1 MNLLRTV
8 LLSLLPALLAPLS
21 AQEPVPGRFIVE
33 FAGEPAIRHAQP
45 ERRRAEIRAERRRA
59 EGLLS
64 ARRARIRATLDTVLN
79 AAVVDA
85 PDPEPLRRLPGV
97 RRVSPVR
104 VYELFLNR
112 ALANHK
118 AAEAWDLS
126 GGAAEAGKG
135 VKIAILDTGID
146 PRHPGF
152 QPPDGW
158 QVPEGYPKVSE
169 PSEDNLALTSAK
181 IVVARSFDGQSARDT
196 DGHGTAV
203 AMVAAGIRHESPRGV
218 ISGMA
223 PAAMLGVY
231 RVSNPEDGLIY
242 SDVVLQALDWAVKD
256 GMDVIN
262 MSFGSVGALP
272 SDEDPLAEAVRNAI
286 GAGIVVVNAAG
297 NTAGPMTVDDT
308 ASAEKVIAAGSND
321 AAPENVTQVM
331 PSVGLPAPAQPS
343 SNVQSQEPVMGP
355 LVDAAWFGD
364 RYGCSPYP
372 GEALQNRIPLI
383 ERGQCLFHEK
393 LALAAAAGAPAAIVF
408 NTAIPPTG
416 SPEDLVIMNVDD
428 NPTIPG
434 LFIRNSDGTRL
445 QEYLTFFEDLQV
457 TLRFPSPGAAP
468 DRISSFSS
476 RGPSV
481 DLRIKPDLLATG
493 SPVYTAAVIDDWW
506 NCDICDPSGYTSLSG
521 TSFSAPLI
529 AGAAAVLKAS
539 RPDLDGD
546 AWRSLLINAAQP
558 FRFSTGETAP
568 VNSAGAGMLDLARSV
583 KSMIAADPVS
593 LSFGAGGQDVD
604 AERELRLRNLSD
616 RPLALAAEVESSDEA
631 RPAVEPSEVTIEPGG
646 SAAIAVRFAAAGLAP
661 GAYQGS
667 VKIRPLEVKQQ
678 ESGEEGTATGK
689 NDRGRTASLGSAGEG
704 EGEGEGEGDGGDP
717 DPDPGQEPE
726 QPPVPLPEV
735 RVPYWFGV
743 RGGGP
748 ESIVVLRTSPREPR
762 PLSTVRVYFRIHDR
776 AGLPME
782 DISPRVV
789 PVSGG
794 GTVRSVS
801 ASGSVYPNSW
811 MAEIRTG
818 LFAGPNVFEVEV
830 DGRIFYF
837 QVTTSN

>member
-1 MNLLRTV
+1 MMLRK
-8 LLSLLPALLAPLS
+8 LFFLLPAFLAPL
-21 AQEPVPGRFIVE
+21 AGQEPVPGRYIVE
-33 FAGEPAIRHAQP
+33 FTGAPAARHAQP
-45 ERRRAEIRAERRRA
+45 ERRRAEIRAERQRA
-59 EGLLS
+59 EALLR
-64 ARRARIRATLDTVLN
+64 ARRARIRATVDTVLN

-85 PDPEPLRRLPGV
+85 PDAAALRRVPGV

-112 ALANHK
+112 ALVNHK
-118 AAEAWDLS
+118 AAEAWDLC
-126 GGAAEAGKG
+126 GGVESAGKG
-135 VKIAILDTGID
+135 AKIAILDTGID

-152 QPPDGW
+152 QPPAEW
-158 QVPEGYPKVSE
+158 QFPEGYPMVSE
-169 PSEDNLALTSAK
+169 PAEENLALTNPK
-181 IVVARSFDGQSARDT
+181 IVVARSFDRRSARDRN
-196 DGHGTAV
+196 GHGTAV
-203 AMVAAGIRHESPRGV
+203 AMVAAGLRHESPRGV

-223 PAAMLGVY
+223 PAALLGVY

-262 MSFGSVGALP
+262 MSFGSVGAFS
-272 SDEDPLAEAVRNAI
+272 SDDDPLAEAVRNAAS
-286 GAGIVVVNAAG
+286 AGIIVVNAAG

-308 ASAEKVIAAGSND
+308 ASSENVIAVGAND
-321 AAPENVTQVM
+321 AAPENVSQVV

-343 SNVQSQEPVMGP
+343 SNVQSQEPIMGP
-355 LVDAAWFGD
+355 LANAAWFGD

-372 GEALQNRIPLI
+372 GEALRNRIPLI

-457 TLRFPSPGAAP
+457 TLRFPSPNAVP
-468 DRISSFSS
+468 DRISLFSS

-493 SPVYTAAVIDDWW
+493 SPIYTAAVIDDGW
-506 NCDICDPSGYTSLSG
+506 NCDICDPTGYASLSG
-521 TSFSAPLI
+521 TSFSAPLV
-529 AGAAAVLKAS
+529 AGAAAVLKAA
-539 RPDLDGD
+539 RPGLGFS
-546 AWRSLLINAAQP
+546 AWRSMLINAASP
-558 FRFSTGETAP
+558 FRLSNGETAA
-568 VNSAGAGMLDLARSV
+568 VNSAGAGMLDLERSL
-583 KSMIAADPVS
+583 KSMIAAEPVS
-593 LSFGAGGQDVD
+593 LSFGASGPDVQQ
-604 AERELRLRNLSD
+604 ERELRLRNLSD
-616 RPLALAAEVESSDEA
+616 RPVTLAIAVETSDEA
-631 RPAVEPSEVTIEPGG
+631 RPEAEPAEATVAPGEAAVFT
-646 SAAIAVRFAAAGLAP
+646 VRFRGTGLQP
-661 GAYQGS
+661 GPFQGFLK
-667 VKIRPLEVKQQ
+667 VREVK
-678 ESGEEGTATGK
+678 EEPPPEEGASSK
-689 NDRGRTASLGSAGEG
+689 SEGRTASSGGEG
-704 EGEGEGEGDGGDP
+704 EGGRDGELDP
-717 DPDPGQEPE
+717 DSGEEPDPSPAA
-726 QPPVPLPEV
+726 LPEI
-735 RVPYWFGV
+735 RIPYWLGV
-743 RGGGP
+743 RGSGP
-748 ESIVVLRTSPREPR
+748 ESLVVLRTSPRNPR
-762 PLSTVRVYFRIHDR
+762 PLSTVRVYFRVHDR

-818 LFAGPNVFEVEV
+818 LFAGPNVFEVEL
-830 DGRIFYF
+830 DGRIFSF